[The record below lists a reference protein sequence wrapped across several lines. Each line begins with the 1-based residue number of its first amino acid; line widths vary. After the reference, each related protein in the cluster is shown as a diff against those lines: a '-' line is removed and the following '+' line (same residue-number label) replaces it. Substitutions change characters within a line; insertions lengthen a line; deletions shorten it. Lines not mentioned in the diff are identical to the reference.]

1 MLSKGG
7 HSIDMS
13 KMCNLIR
20 KVSYC
25 YIFKKLKLE
34 IAKPVKNLSFFN
46 YMHCSAKIV
55 ESREHRAPPH
65 QKKPKQISFVSK

>member
-55 ESREHRAPPH
+55 
-65 QKKPKQISFVSK
+65 